1 MKGLDNVRAEF
12 SLTALVYNLRRAIN
26 IAHRSREPGDGRP
39 HQHPGRGRREEQYDR
54 RAGRDQSGR
63 GHGSSDP
70 VRRAGPRHSRCAS
83 SLQFRQQRSVPA
95 ALLAERFDLLG
106 KVFQALDL
114 LKVGKVE
121 EASSLLQAFADD
133 KSARI
138 KQDSKQAATAWRN
151 LGAIAGLRDPKRAR
165 DAYARRGT

>member
-1 MKGLDNVRAEF
+1 
-12 SLTALVYNLRRAIN
+12 
-26 IAHRSREPGDGRP
+26 
-39 HQHPGRGRREEQYDR
+39 
-54 RAGRDQSGR
+54 
-63 GHGSSDP
+63 
-70 VRRAGPRHSRCAS
+70 
-83 SLQFRQQRSVPA
+83 
-95 ALLAERFDLLG
+95 
-106 KVFQALDL
+106 
-114 LKVGKVE
+114 VGKVE